1 MSGYRPPVGS
11 TFRSARDSV
20 AKWTNLKVPQRL
32 IMRLSFLKKI
42 ILDQGRSAF
51 SRNFIGL
58 LRANL
63 FGSALAFAAL
73 PLLTRLYS
81 PLDFGTLGLLVAV
94 SGILM
99 NVATYRF
106 DWSMPNARTRGVAV
120 GLFAWGFITL
130 GLATTVVVVALVTG
144 LFAVVIV
151 AFESDEQVRESL
163 IRLGFLVPLAVS
175 ALGVSELLRGWHV
188 RENDMSSVSRSSV
201 VHKVCDSGLGL
212 LGGLAGMG
220 VAGLLGACVMAF
232 WARAII
238 LTRQTSG
245 LWPAFRRLSPR
256 RMRCILKRFFAEASW
271 STSVSLVNV
280 SSHTLP
286 LILISSF
293 YSTKDA
299 GIYFLVYRFALAPLL
314 LVTRSLGST
323 YWAHAAKLYKSGD
336 IRELNTHLILTTRR
350 LAWGAVPI
358 TLGCALGPFFVGP
371 MFGEAEW
378 GDAGY
383 MLLALAPVLIAV
395 LIFSPTHHLV
405 ALRRPGTQFLAD
417 LLRVVLVVASLV
429 VSDLLGWNVFVAV
442 ALSST
447 ASFVGYAALFYSH
460 IRVHRQLMD

>member
-1 MSGYRPPVGS
+1 MS
-11 TFRSARDSV
+11 
-20 AKWTNLKVPQRL
+20 
-32 IMRLSFLKKI
+32 LSFLKKT
-42 ILDQGRSAF
+42 LLYRGRSAF
-51 SRNFIGL
+51 SKNFIGL
-58 LRANL
+58 LRANAI
-63 FGSALAFAAL
+63 GSALAFAAL
-73 PLLTRLYS
+73 PFLTRLYS
-81 PLDFGTLGLLVAV
+81 PADFGALGLLVAV

-106 DWSMPNARTRGVAV
+106 DWSMPNARSKTVAA
-120 GLFAWGFITL
+120 GLFAWGLIAL
-130 GLATTVVVVALVTG
+130 ALVTAVIMVTLVTG
-144 LFAVVIV
+144 VFAVVIV
-151 AFESDEQVRESL
+151 AFESDEQIREAL
-163 IRLGFLVPLAVS
+163 IRLGFLVPLAVV
-175 ALGVSELLRGWHV
+175 ALGGSELLRGWHV
-188 RENDMSSVSRSSV
+188 RENEMSSVSRGSV

-220 VAGLLGACVMAF
+220 VAALLVACVVAF
-232 WARAII
+232 WARTIT
-238 LTRQTSG
+238 LTQRTSG
-245 LWPAFRRLSPR
+245 LWPTLRRLSPR

-286 LILISSF
+286 LFLISSL

-299 GIYFLVYRFALAPLL
+299 GIYFLVYRLALAPLL

-336 IRELNTHLILTTRR
+336 IRELNAHLVLTTRR

-358 TLGCALGPFFVGP
+358 ALGCALGPFFVGP

-378 GDAGY
+378 GSAGY

-395 LIFSPTHHLV
+395 FVFSPTHHLV

-417 LLRVVLVVASLV
+417 VLRVVLVVASLV

-447 ASFVGYAALFYSH
+447 ASLVGYLVLYYSH
-460 IRVHRQLMD
+460 IRVHRQLMA